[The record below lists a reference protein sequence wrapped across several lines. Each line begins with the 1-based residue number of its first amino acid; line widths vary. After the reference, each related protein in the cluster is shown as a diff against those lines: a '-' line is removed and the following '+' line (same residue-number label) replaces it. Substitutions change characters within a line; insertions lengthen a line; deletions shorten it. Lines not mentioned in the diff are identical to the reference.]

1 MDVDRKEKGPQPTL
15 TEELEMKMK
24 TDLRNEEMQ
33 ILEMNPYGLVEY
45 MVCSRSKNIR

>member
-1 MDVDRKEKGPQPTL
+1 MDVDRQEKGPLPTL
-15 TEELEMKMK
+15 TEELEMK
-24 TDLRNEEMQ
+24 TDLRNKEKQ

>member
-15 TEELEMKMK
+15 TEELEMK
-24 TDLRNEEMQ
+24 TNLRNDEKQ
-33 ILEMNPYGLVEY
+33 ILEMNEY